1 MHPFILVILFIVC
14 ALIGYKVITNVP
26 SLLHTPLMT
35 AMNALAGIALFGAL
49 TCTAMAVYTANQ
61 ILGYI
66 GIFLA
71 MVNVVGGFGLSH
83 RMLKMF
89 RHEEHEEVNNR

>member
-1 MHPFILVILFIVC
+1 MHPLVLIILFIFC

-35 AMNALAGIALFGAL
+35 AMNALAGIALLGAL
-49 TCTAMAVYTANQ
+49 TCTALAVHTGNQ
-61 ILGYI
+61 VLGYL
-66 GIFLA
+66 GVFLA
-71 MVNVVGGFGLSH
+71 VVNVVGGFGLSH

-89 RHEEHEEVNNR
+89 KHKEVDSQ

>member
-1 MHPFILVILFIVC
+1 MQSVLLVGLFVIC
-14 ALIGYKVITNVP
+14 ALVGYKVITSVP

-35 AMNALAGIALFGAL
+35 AMNALAGIALIGAL
-49 TCTAMAVYTANQ
+49 TCAAVAVYTGNQ

-71 MVNVVGGFGLSH
+71 TVNIVGGFGLSH

-89 RHEEHEEVNNR
+89 KQKGGK

>member
-1 MHPFILVILFIVC
+1 MHPFVLVILFIVC
-14 ALIGYKVITNVP
+14 ALVGYKVITNVP

-35 AMNALAGIALFGAL
+35 AMNALAGIALLGTI
-49 TCTAMAVYTANQ
+49 TCTATAVYTGNQ

-71 MVNVVGGFGLSH
+71 MVNIAGGFGLSH

-89 RHEEHEEVNNR
+89 KHKEVDHE

>member
-1 MHPFILVILFIVC
+1 MQSFLLVGLFILC
-14 ALIGYKVITNVP
+14 ALVGYKVITKVP

-35 AMNALAGIALFGAL
+35 AMNALAGIALIGAL
-49 TCTAMAVYTANQ
+49 TCTALAVYLGNQ

-66 GIFLA
+66 AIFLA
-71 MVNVVGGFGLSH
+71 TVNIIGGFGLSH

-89 RHEEHEEVNNR
+89 KQKQGGVKE

>member
-1 MHPFILVILFIVC
+1 MHPLILVVLFIIC
-14 ALIGYKVITNVP
+14 ALVGYKVITNVP

-35 AMNALAGIALFGAL
+35 AMNALAGIALLGAL
-49 TCTAMAVYTANQ
+49 TCTALAVYTANQ
-61 ILGYI
+61 VLGYI

-71 MVNVVGGFGLSH
+71 TVNIAGGFGLSH

-89 RHEEHEEVNNR
+89 KHKEVDPQ

>member
-1 MHPFILVILFIVC
+1 MQSILLVVLFIAC
-14 ALIGYKVITNVP
+14 ALIGYKVITSVP

-35 AMNALAGIALFGAL
+35 AMNALAGIALIGAL
-49 TCTAMAVYTANQ
+49 TATALSVYLGNQ

-66 GIFLA
+66 AIFLA
-71 MVNVVGGFGLSH
+71 TVNIFGGFALSH

-89 RHEEHEEVNNR
+89 KQKEGGTKE

>member
-1 MHPFILVILFIVC
+1 MHPFVLIGLFIVC
-14 ALIGYKVITNVP
+14 ALVGYKIITNVP

-35 AMNALAGIALFGAL
+35 AMNALAGIALLGAL
-49 TCTAMAVYTANQ
+49 TCTAVAVHTGNQ
-61 ILGYI
+61 ILGYL

-71 MVNVVGGFGLSH
+71 MVNVAGGFGLSH

-89 RHEEHEEVNNR
+89 KQGEVDHK

>member
-1 MHPFILVILFIVC
+1 MQPLLLVGLFIIC
-14 ALIGYKVITNVP
+14 ALIGYKVIKSVP

-35 AMNALAGIALFGAL
+35 AMNALAGIALIGAL
-49 TCTAMAVYTANQ
+49 TCTALAVYTGYQ

-66 GIFLA
+66 AIFLA
-71 MVNVVGGFGLSH
+71 TVNIAGGFGLSH

-89 RHEEHEEVNNR
+89 KQKGGDR